1 MAPSVATPVLS
12 NLGGNIRPKAD
23 LSPDQIISGPI
34 DYLLSLP
41 GKDLRGRLIAAFNE
55 WLHVPDEKLALI
67 QRVVEL
73 LHTASLL
80 IDDIQDSSKLRRGH
94 PVAHSIFGI
103 AQTINSANSAYFEA
117 QHELHKLNDP
127 RAIQMFTEELLRLH
141 RGQGMDLYWRDS
153 LICPTEEEYLGMVAD
168 KTGGLFRLA
177 IKLMQC
183 SSTSTRDYVPL
194 VDLMGVIFQIRD
206 DYQNLQSDAY
216 VQNKGFGEDLTE
228 GKFSFPIIHG
238 LRHGAQSLQLVNI
251 LKQKTEDATVKR
263 YAISIM
269 EAAGS
274 FAYCRARLAELTTE
288 ARLMLQ
294 EIARTTAM
302 TGSEKPNGVADFL
315 NVLEIQSG
323 GSDSHCVACKEE
335 KS

>member
-1 MAPSVATPVLS
+1 MA
-12 NLGGNIRPKAD
+12 
-23 LSPDQIISGPI
+23 

-41 GKDLRGRLIAAFNE
+41 GKDLRSRLITAFNE
-55 WLHVPDEKLALI
+55 WLNVPAEKLDLI
-67 QRVVEL
+67 RRVIEL

-80 IDDIQDSSKLRRGH
+80 IDDIQDSSKLRRGQ
-94 PVAHSIFGI
+94 PVAHSLFGI
-103 AQTINSANSAYFEA
+103 AQTINSANNAYFEA
-117 QHELHKLNDP
+117 QNELHKLNDP
-127 RAIQMFTEELLRLH
+127 RAVQIFTEELLRLH

-153 LICPTEEEYLGMVAD
+153 LICPSEEEYLDMVAD

-183 SSTSTRDYVPL
+183 SSDSTYDYVPL

-206 DYQNLQSDAY
+206 DYQNLQSGTY
-216 VQNKGFGEDLTE
+216 IQNKGFGEDLTE

-238 LRHGAQSLQLVNI
+238 IRHGAESLQLFNI
-251 LKQKTEDATVKR
+251 LKQKTEDVPVKR

-274 FAYCRARLAELTTE
+274 FAYCRARLAELATE

-294 EIARTTAM
+294 EIERTNKGAWDSSTKGKA
-302 TGSEKPNGVADFL
+302 VAEFL
-315 NVLEIQSG
+315 ELLEIKP
-323 GSDSHCVACKEE
+323 DSPCSSCANCRQVL
-335 KS
+335 